1 MCGKDGGLAF
11 ICALLVGARQ
21 GGAQRLERQFGEG
34 GVGGIGEFV
43 ADFLEGEAVVG
54 RFLQDIVDM
63 FCKVAG
69 AGCAGRCLCAQ
80 GGEGLCGGRGRGAG
94 WVGWAGSVGRVVL
107 SCGALRFVLARC
119 VVAFVFALIVAFVV
133 ALFAACVV
141 VLA

>member
-1 MCGKDGGLAF
+1 MFLPLLEDLQRIGERRVFFDEGPAAVGMCGKDGGLAF

-80 GGEGLCGGRGRGAG
+80 GGEGLCGG
-94 WVGWAGSVGRVVL
+94 
-107 SCGALRFVLARC
+107 
-119 VVAFVFALIVAFVV
+119 
-133 ALFAACVV
+133 
-141 VLA
+141 